1 MKKLLNIVFVIFMC
15 GVVYGQPKV
24 NKPVSVVS
32 ENRDT
37 LFLTDNRV
45 GKVIQGV
52 WDSCETKKPLIFL
65 KPECWILSET
75 IRRKKTNKRKTES
88 KKFYSGIQ
96 TD

>member
-24 NKPVSVVS
+24 IKPVSIVS

-37 LFLTDNRV
+37 LFLADNSV
-45 GKVIQGV
+45 GRIIQEV

-65 KPECWILSET
+65 KPECWIISET
-75 IRRKKTNKRKTES
+75 IRRKKTNKQKTES
-88 KKFYSGIQ
+88 KKFYSGIL